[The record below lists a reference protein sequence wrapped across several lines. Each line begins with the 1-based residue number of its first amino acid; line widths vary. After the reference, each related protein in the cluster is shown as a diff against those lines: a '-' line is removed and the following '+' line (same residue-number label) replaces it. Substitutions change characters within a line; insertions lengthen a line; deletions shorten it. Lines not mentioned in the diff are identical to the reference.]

1 MKLSLADSSSLPSH
15 EHGRIYE
22 VLWNFAFRIGN
33 GGTRCRAKTPYARR
47 LRHTYGAFAC
57 HSSRKSSY
65 CIAVGMVFDC
75 TLREGHVMRYC
86 VKLSGSAV
94 IESSRLVAITDRLT
108 YACKMLPP
116 SEITTCRSLC
126 VKCLLDRALHL
137 CQTRLPG
144 LLSSHMVVES
154 PSVSAVSQKCAEQYS
169 RAMSNEK
176 RPPIP
181 LLPKQ
186 PDSRFESRMYIIDPQ
201 LRESSVTSES
211 SLKRVQVQAACV
223 PCHKRKTRVC
233 QRVSYGKGAWTLH
246 NPMAFLKMTRNFG
259 GRMLIS

>member
-1 MKLSLADSSSLPSH
+1 
-15 EHGRIYE
+15 
-22 VLWNFAFRIGN
+22 
-33 GGTRCRAKTPYARR
+33 
-47 LRHTYGAFAC
+47 
-57 HSSRKSSY
+57 
-65 CIAVGMVFDC
+65 
-75 TLREGHVMRYC
+75 MRYC

-116 SEITTCRSLC
+116 SEIITCRSLC
-126 VKCLLDRALHL
+126 VKCLLDRTLHL
-137 CQTRLPG
+137 RQTRLPG

-233 QRVSYGKGAWTLH
+233 QRVSWHERISALTFKQCDSNRPSCARCAKNEILCRYDVEPNTSRFASMQRKNESLQYELDLLQKLVVHIRTSSTVDVEDTVRHIRAGADPLDIARSLST
-246 NPMAFLKMTRNFG
+246 
-259 GRMLIS
+259 I